1 MKLFNKVGL
10 SLLGLSLVLVSASQ
24 VFAQDEQALVAA
36 QGYDVVSYQTEKA
49 PLKGEGFYVAQHKG
63 ALYEFANETN
73 KALFVANP
81 DKYVPAYNG
90 YCAYGVAIGKKFVG
104 NPQVYKVVDGKL
116 YLNLSMGIRDT
127 WSQDVPGYIEKA
139 EQNWSKIE
147 RKPAQDL

>member
-1 MKLFNKVGL
+1 MKLAGKMGL
-10 SLLGLSLVLVSASQ
+10 SLLGLSLLLTSASQ

-49 PLKGEGFYVAQHKG
+49 PLKGEGFFVAQYKG

-73 KALFVANP
+73 KKTFLANP

-90 YCAYGVAIGKKFVG
+90 YCAYGVAEGKKFIG
-104 NPQVYKVVDGKL
+104 NPQIYKVVDGKL

-127 WSQDVPGYIEKA
+127 WSQDIPGYIEKA
-139 EQNWSKIE
+139 EQNWNKIE
-147 RKPAQDL
+147 KKSAQEL